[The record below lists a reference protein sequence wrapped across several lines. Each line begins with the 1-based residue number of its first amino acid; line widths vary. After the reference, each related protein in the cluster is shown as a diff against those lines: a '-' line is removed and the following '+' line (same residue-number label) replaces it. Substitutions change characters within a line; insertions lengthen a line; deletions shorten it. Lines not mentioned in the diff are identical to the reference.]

1 MSIPSRLRHIH
12 LHRHHRHNF
21 STSILSPDSSTP
33 LTSKQKTRA
42 ALNLLKI
49 EKNPERVLEICA
61 AASLTPENHLDR
73 VTLSEAVK
81 KLSAAGHLDGL
92 RRLIEEDLKPR
103 LDLRNGRFLSH
114 AMVLYGQANMLDD
127 AIRTFDRMEEEQRV
141 PRTVKSLNSL
151 LFACIVA
158 KNYKEVKRI
167 YLEFPKIYSIIP
179 NIDTYNLVIKAFC
192 ESGSSSSVYS
202 VLDEMDRN
210 SVKPNATTMKTM
222 LSGFY
227 KEEKFEEVGKV
238 LKLMEER
245 YKMHPSLSTY
255 NVRIVSLCKLKR
267 SAEAKALMEGMICRG
282 RKPNSVTYMHLIF
295 GFCREGNVEEG
306 ERLFQEMKKK
316 GYTPN
321 SDCYFTLI
329 HFLSEAGKFESALSF
344 AKESM
349 AKAWFPNFT
358 TMKNLVNGLASVSKV
373 DDAKELIKEI
383 KEKFSASSDKWDEI
397 EAGLTQE

>member
-12 LHRHHRHNF
+12 LHHHHRHHF

-61 AASLTPENHLDR
+61 AASLTPANHLDR

-158 KNYKEVKRI
+158 KNYKE
-167 YLEFPKIYSIIP
+167 
-179 NIDTYNLVIKAFC
+179 AFC

-349 AKAWFPNFT
+349 AKSWFPNFT
-358 TMKNLVNGLASVSKV
+358 TMKNLVNGLASVSRV